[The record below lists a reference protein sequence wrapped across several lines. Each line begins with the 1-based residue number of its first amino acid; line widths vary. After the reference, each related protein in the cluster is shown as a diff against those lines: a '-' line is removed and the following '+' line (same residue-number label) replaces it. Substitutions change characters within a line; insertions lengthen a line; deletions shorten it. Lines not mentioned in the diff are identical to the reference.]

1 MSRISFVGLGQMG
14 SGMAAAL
21 AKSGADLTVYNRT
34 PEKTAPLAALNAKVV
49 PALADAVRGA
59 AVVITMLSDDN
70 AVLSL
75 FDDEIIALFDPS
87 AVHVSMTT
95 VSPACARELAARH
108 ARGGS
113 GFLSCPVFGRPD
125 AAAAGALRLCISG
138 PADLRE
144 RVGPLLRPL
153 GELWDFGDD
162 PAASPTVKLA
172 GNFMLATTIELLGEA
187 YSFVEKNGVAPEAF
201 YSLMTSTLF
210 AAPAFKNYGRLI
222 LDQGYDTAGFKC
234 ALGAKDVFLL
244 KETAKASR
252 VPLPLA
258 SVVEDRMLRA
268 LARGWAEKDWTVVTH
283 GQREDAGL
291 A

>member
-1 MSRISFVGLGQMG
+1 MG
-14 SGMAAAL
+14 AGMAAAL

-34 PEKTAPLAALNAKVV
+34 PEKTAPLAALNAKV
-49 PALADAVRGA
+49 ARTLAEAVRGA
-59 AVVITMLSDDN
+59 TVVLTMLSDDDS
-70 AVLSL
+70 VLSL
-75 FDDEIIALFDPS
+75 FDDGIISFFDRS

-138 PADLRE
+138 PSDLRAS
-144 RVGPLLRPL
+144 VGPLLKPM

-172 GNFMLATTIELLGEA
+172 GNFLIATTVELLGEA
-187 YSFVEKNGVAPEAF
+187 FSFVEKNGVAAEAF
-201 YSLMTSTLF
+201 YTLMTSTLF

-222 LDQGYDTAGFKC
+222 LDQGYETAGFKC

-268 LARGWAEKDWTVVTH
+268 LARGWGDKDWTVLSR

-291 A
+291 T